1 MSEQFSNTEQALIE
15 RLRRAPQ
22 PELSA
27 EARQMISARM
37 LEALNRP
44 PLPAPRPVLLR
55 PAFVMV
61 ILTVGAVLIA
71 SGILFVLSRQN
82 QNVLPTPTIE
92 ATITLIPTET
102 VEPTATPRPTDTAEP
117 TATVL
122 PATSVPLVVSSP
134 VPTSTASSTPTVE
147 TTQSPTPSPP
157 TPASVV
163 MVIQGPVEQIDGNV
177 LIIYGIRVEI
187 DPNNPILKTITIG
200 DVLRVEG
207 TQTGTPVIIISPTII
222 AVTVTPNANV
232 TPQPNTNTSSGQVWQ
247 DDGTCNNPPPD
258 WAPANGWRRR
268 CQGQTGNT
276 TGGGNNN
283 GNGSSNGISGNNGNG
298 NGNGNSGGN
307 GGGKPNK
314 P

>member
-37 LEALNRP
+37 LDALNRP

-55 PAFVMV
+55 PAFMMV
-61 ILTVGAVLIA
+61 ILAVGAVLIA

-102 VEPTATPRPTDTAEP
+102 VEPTATPIPTDTAEP
-117 TATVL
+117 TATMI

-134 VPTSTASSTPTVE
+134 VLTSTATSTPA
-147 TTQSPTPSPP
+147 PTSIV
-157 TPASVV
+157 T
-163 MVIQGPVEQIDGNV
+163 VIQGPVERIDGNV

-207 TQTGTPVIIISPTII
+207 TQTGTPVIIIAPTII
-222 AVTVTPNANV
+222 AVTVTPNTNV
-232 TPQPNTNTSSGQVWQ
+232 TAQPDANTSSSGQVWQ

-276 TGGGNNN
+276 TGGGNNGN
-283 GNGSSNGISGNNGNG
+283 GNSNGSGSSNGNNG
-298 NGNGNSGGN
+298 NGNGNSGG
-307 GGGKPNK
+307 KPNK